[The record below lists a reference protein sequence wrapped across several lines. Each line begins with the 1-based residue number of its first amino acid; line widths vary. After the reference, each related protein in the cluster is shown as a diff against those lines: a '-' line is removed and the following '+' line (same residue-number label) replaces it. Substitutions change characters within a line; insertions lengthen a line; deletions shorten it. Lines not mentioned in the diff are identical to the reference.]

1 MKVKDL
7 IEALLELDP
16 EKMVVVSGYEG
27 GYQEISDIEN
37 ISLVL
42 NRYTEWYYG
51 PHESVNKDGDCE
63 AFVIS

>member
-27 GYQEISDIEN
+27 GYKEISGIEK

-42 NRYTEWYYG
+42 NKYDEWYYG
-51 PHESVNKDGDCE
+51 PHEYVDKDGDCE

>member
-27 GYQEISDIEN
+27 GFKEILDIEK
-37 ISLVL
+37 ISLEL
-42 NRYTEWYYG
+42 NRYDEWYYG
-51 PHESVNKDGDCE
+51 PHESVDKDGDCE